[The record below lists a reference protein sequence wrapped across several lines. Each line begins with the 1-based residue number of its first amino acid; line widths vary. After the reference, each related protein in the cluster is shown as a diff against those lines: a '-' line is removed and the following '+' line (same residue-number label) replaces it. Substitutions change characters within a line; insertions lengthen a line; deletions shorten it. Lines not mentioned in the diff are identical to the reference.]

1 MPSKSIKS
9 IICSILLLC
18 PFPSFVVAQTTTESQ
33 SSVKTEVG
41 DTLKTGVMPQ
51 VEVIGVLDRF
61 VRIPGS
67 ADLINFQRI
76 RAISPLSGNE
86 VIRSISGI
94 HVVDEEG
101 LGLRAN
107 IGIRGLDPDRS
118 RTVLMLEDGI
128 PIALA
133 PYGEPEM
140 YYTPSI
146 DRMVG
151 IEILKGSG

>member
-1 MPSKSIKS
+1 
-9 IICSILLLC
+9 
-18 PFPSFVVAQTTTESQ
+18 
-33 SSVKTEVG
+33 
-41 DTLKTGVMPQ
+41 
-51 VEVIGVLDRF
+51 
-61 VRIPGS
+61 
-67 ADLINFQRI
+67 
-76 RAISPLSGNE
+76 

-94 HVVDEEG
+94 NVVDEEG

-128 PIALA
+128 PVALA

-151 IEILKGSG
+151 IEVLKGSGSILFGPQTFGGVINYLSANPPAVPTATAHIRGGNGGLFTGKFGYGTTFGKYRCSGLLMSVSKAKM